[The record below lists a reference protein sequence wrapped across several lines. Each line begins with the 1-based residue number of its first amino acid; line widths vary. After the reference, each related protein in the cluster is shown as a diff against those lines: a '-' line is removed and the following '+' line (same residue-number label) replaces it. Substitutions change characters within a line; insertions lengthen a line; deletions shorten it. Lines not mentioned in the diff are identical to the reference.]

1 MYACVLVDKPLSY
14 QGLVAVRTV
23 DELRVLIH
31 EKELLSGSPGRVFF
45 VGNNPETAVRISDNS
60 SGFEV
65 AACSSKSL
73 PDFYSP
79 VEFLESEIG
88 VALAKGWLFT
98 NEV

>member
-1 MYACVLVDKPLSY
+1 VYACVLVDKPLSDL
-14 QGLVAVRTV
+14 GLVAVRTV
-23 DELRVLIH
+23 DKLRVLIH
-31 EKELLSGSPGRVFF
+31 EKELLTGSPGRVFF
-45 VGNNPETAVRISDNS
+45 ICNNPETAVRISDNS

-65 AACSSKSL
+65 AACLSNSP

-88 VALAKGWLFT
+88 VALVKGWLFT